1 MKRVLSIVLVLIMCL
16 SLCACVSSG
25 GDDKDKDS
33 SKGKEV
39 YGVGETAECNGVSV
53 TMLGVNE
60 SNGSGFCSPDDGMV
74 YLVCEFEIV
83 NNSDEEVVI
92 SSVLSFDAYCDDY
105 ACNMNLSAMLE
116 CEDKEQLD
124 ATLAPGKKL
133 NGIIGYEVSE
143 DWGEI
148 EIHYT
153 PDALD
158 DDYISFVASK

>member
-1 MKRVLSIVLVLIMCL
+1 MKRVLSIVLALIMCL

-25 GDDKDKDS
+25 GGDKGKDN
-33 SKGKEV
+33 SKVKEV
-39 YGVGETAECNGVSV
+39 YGVGETAEFDDLSVTLLGVS
-53 TMLGVNE
+53 E
-60 SNGSGFCSPDDGMV
+60 SKGSSFYSPDDGMV
-74 YLVCEFEIV
+74 YLICEFEIA

-92 SSVLSFDAYCDDY
+92 SSVISFDAYCDDY
-105 ACNMNLSAMLE
+105 ACNMSLSAMLD
-116 CEDKEQLD
+116 CDDKDQLD

-158 DDYISFVASK
+158 DDYITFVANK